1 MAADIRYADDFKA
14 EELVAVTNEYPVVV
28 FIKSDCIYC
37 QQAIDLLENDGID
50 TYVVNMEDVTDRD
63 AVKRVL
69 DDKSGNVMVPK
80 IFVKG
85 KYIGM
90 LTQLQEMEASGK
102 LMEEV
107 DAPRKIDEVPPL
119 PEPKIEEGPT
129 L

>member
-1 MAADIRYADDFKA
+1 
-14 EELVAVTNEYPVVV
+14 
-28 FIKSDCIYC
+28 
-37 QQAIDLLENDGID
+37 
-50 TYVVNMEDVTDRD
+50 MEDVTDRD

-119 PEPKIEEGPT
+119 PEPVIEEGPT
-129 L
+129 LQEMPTVADLLSENG